1 MCLVVLNTS
10 AVQEQASTAAR
21 AGRCGSQYVRSFS
34 ELDTVLETVL
44 AQQTKLDAQA
54 AVVAW
59 LTGCIAEEGLLEWD
73 VSLPVRI
80 EPGGQVDV
88 RPQAIQKSTIALSF

>member
-1 MCLVVLNTS
+1 MTPCGAALAAPHCGATAILPARNDVSMCLVVLNTS
-10 AVQEQASTAAR
+10 AVQEQAST

-54 AVVAW
+54 AVVAC
-59 LTGCIAEEGLLEWD
+59 LTGCIATG
-73 VSLPVRI
+73 SC
-80 EPGGQVDV
+80 
-88 RPQAIQKSTIALSF
+88 T